1 MESHL
6 STAASSPPSTISA
19 ETPRA
24 FRYLRTGSLTV
35 PEIPVLCRVIY
46 SVAPLGLSAKIAL
59 AVVRLEECPDRPVSI
74 EGEKRAACSVE
85 PRCGPIA
92 SHDFLDVSAHG
103 TVTKCLRREKIF
115 LLRDAPEL
123 TAVLREM

>member
-19 ETPRA
+19 DTPRA
-24 FRYLRTGSLTV
+24 LRYLRTGSFTV

-46 SVAPLGLSAKIAL
+46 SVAPLCLSAKIAL
-59 AVVRLEECPDRPVSI
+59 AVVRLEECPDRPISI

-85 PRCGPIA
+85 PQCGPIA
-92 SHDFLDVSAHG
+92 PHDFLDISTHW
-103 TVTKCLRREKIF
+103 TVAKGLRREKIF
-115 LLRDAPEL
+115 LL
-123 TAVLREM
+123 